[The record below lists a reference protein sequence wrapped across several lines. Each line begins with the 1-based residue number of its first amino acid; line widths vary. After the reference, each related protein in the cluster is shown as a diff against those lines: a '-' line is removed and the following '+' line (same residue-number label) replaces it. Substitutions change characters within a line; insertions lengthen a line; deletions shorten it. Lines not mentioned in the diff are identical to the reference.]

1 MLNGWEKN
9 WLDPARVRE
18 EEGAG
23 GEPFLSSAD
32 VKIAFKSFEDALDSL
47 LSTWRTNRKPL
58 DARLLLVL
66 VRGGGRKS
74 RKAGKKGKKGAC
86 RKKFNRLTRCLS
98 SKKIRGE
105 NSVIVFL
112 YGCHRVV

>member
-1 MLNGWEKN
+1 MGGKKTGWTLHEFEK
-9 WLDPARVRE
+9 RK
-18 EEGAG
+18 EGAG